1 MKIEN
6 KLALISEE
14 ESLQYVNNQ
23 FLSYIEDSNVN
34 EKNID
39 SHVHSILKSKL
50 SYTSRE
56 AELAV
61 TKLRSS
67 KIKIPSKT
75 KLASGTGEIDCAV
88 FINDKL
94 RIIIE
99 NKEPS
104 ESVKLALDEAKIY
117 ANGLNAKGED
127 IRVIIG
133 FTGLDICVRVLDHV
147 SNKWVPFFING
158 EELKAFP
165 GKNILNIIYQKK
177 DVHGLVVED
186 TNENINIEDIIYNLK
201 TIYRNIDLQ
210 NDNQKSIDFT
220 IAFIGLKSI
229 LEKYKD
235 HGVRGLKT
243 WDNLNNKDNPK
254 NNNAED
260 DENLR
265 DNLILTIDKI
275 FEKMASN
282 DIAEDYTDLFIIK
295 DSENTETFNF
305 KRTLETFQTD
315 YNLLSLRK
323 IYIEITK
330 LHNLHNSKIDLFG
343 EVYEKLGEKEF
354 KKSFGQFFTRRHIIK
369 TLIELM
375 EINAYDFIGELNQE
389 VENGQVIYKAKSPKN
404 ICDPACGTGGFLT
417 EFFKYIKNEAQE
429 HEQYKTINLSK
440 LASSSF
446 YGYDIY
452 TANVTRTKINM
463 YLAGDGFSEVRKADT
478 LQDQNISNNKFD
490 YIITNPPYGKGI
502 FSVNYSFKEG
512 NKTVRKPVMN
522 NQRLEVN
529 FLVKIVDMLKPKG
542 KAMVIIPDGILEATT
557 LSPLRDWFLKYCK
570 LEKIVSLPKHAFAP
584 YTHEKT
590 YAIFFEKRL
599 TPLADIN
606 QVENDPDIWSY
617 IVDNDGFANSD
628 KRFRT
633 DRMNEHGKYLHDE
646 FSQWRGID
654 GSINDSLMIERYKR
668 KTQLE
673 GEEFYNEWEEKIE
686 GLKYGYISLKDILK
700 DEFITYPTVSTE
712 EVLRRLNREVEAKIN
727 IEKIIENNEPLEI
740 EEIKAKEKIF
750 ETLLEKNSN
759 LLFDKEKGVFQDKTK
774 TLEPKAL
781 TVKDIVE
788 IINNNA
794 PNEDLKIKHPKDL
807 IAGKEG
813 SYALKE
819 GYKEILETAGIN
831 YHFNNKN
838 PKYWLKSEE
847 RFKSLTSTQQATK
860 IKKTFQEVYL
870 LNTLEEIIDLEKNEI
885 NEAYIKQIESYG
897 LEYDSF
903 RSSFIDKSN
912 PIIRKTLVCT
922 PEKYFRAVETQSL
935 VLEEFEKENK
945 ELISEIKKL
954 FGE

>member
-1 MKIEN
+1 MKIQN
-6 KLALISEE
+6 KLALVSEIESTKYINNHFIS
-14 ESLQYVNNQ
+14 YV
-23 FLSYIEDSNVN
+23 EDPSVN
-34 EKNID
+34 EKNVD
-39 SHVHSILKSKL
+39 SHVHSILKTEL
-50 SYTSRE
+50 SYSSRE

-61 TKLRSS
+61 TKLKNSEIR
-67 KIKIPSKT
+67 IPSKT
-75 KLASGTGEIDCAV
+75 KKATGTGEIDCAV

-99 NKEPS
+99 DKEPN
-104 ESVKLALDEAKIY
+104 ESVELALSEAIIY
-117 ANGLNAKGED
+117 ANGLNKKGED
-127 IRVIIG
+127 IRVVIG
-133 FTGLDICVRVLDHV
+133 YTGLEILVRVLDHI

-165 GKNILNIIYQKK
+165 GKNILNIIYSEK
-177 DVHGLVVED
+177 DIHGLVVED
-186 TNENINIEDIIYNLK
+186 INEDINIRDIIDSLK
-201 TIYRNIDLQ
+201 TIYRTTDLQ

-235 HGVRGLKT
+235 QGVRGLKT

-254 NNNAED
+254 DNDSED
-260 DENLR
+260 DEDLR
-265 DNLILTIDKI
+265 DSLTSTIDKI
-275 FEKMASN
+275 FEKMATR

-305 KRTLETFQTD
+305 KRTLETFLTD

-330 LHNLHNSKIDLFG
+330 LHNLHDSKIDLFG
-343 EVYEKLGEKEF
+343 EVYESLGEKEF
-354 KKSFGQFFTRRHIIK
+354 RKSFGQFFTRRHIIK

-375 EINAYDFIGELNQE
+375 EINAYDFIGELNPE
-389 VENGQVIYKAKSPKN
+389 VENGEVVYKARSPKN

-417 EFFKYIKNEAQE
+417 EFFKYIKNEAEE
-429 HEQYKTINLSK
+429 HEHYKTVNLSK

-478 LQDQNISNNKFD
+478 LQDPNISNNKFD
-490 YIITNPPYGKGI
+490 YIITNPPYGKGTYTV
-502 FSVNYSFKEG
+502 SYSFKEG
-512 NKTVRKPVMN
+512 QETVVKPVMN

-529 FLVKIVDMLKPKG
+529 FLVKIVDMLKPSG
-542 KAMVIIPDGILEATT
+542 KAMAIIPDGILEATT

-599 TPLADIN
+599 TPLTDIM
-606 QVENDPDIWSY
+606 QVENDPKIWGY

-654 GSINDSLMIERYKR
+654 GSTNDSLIIERYK
-668 KTQLE
+668 KKSQVE
-673 GEEFYNEWEEKIE
+673 GEEFYNEWEERIE
-686 GLKYGYISLKDILK
+686 GSKYGYISLKEILK
-700 DEFITYPTVSTE
+700 DEFITYPTVSTD
-712 EVLRRLNREVEAKIN
+712 EVLRKINREVESKID
-727 IEKIIENNEPLEI
+727 IEKIIENNEPLEVV
-740 EEIKAKEKIF
+740 ERDAKEKIF
-750 ETLLEKNSN
+750 ETLLGNPDLE
-759 LLFDKEKGVFQDKTK
+759 FDSEEGIFRDKTK
-774 TLEPKAL
+774 IVEPKAL
-781 TVKDIVE
+781 TVSEIVSQVNTLIQE
-788 IINNNA
+788 EANRISH
-794 PNEDLKIKHPKDL
+794 PRDLTI
-807 IAGKEG
+807 GQEG
-813 SYALKE
+813 SYSLKE
-819 GYKEILETAGIN
+819 EYIGILELAGIT

-838 PKYWLKSEE
+838 PKYWLKSGEK
-847 RFKSLTSTQQATK
+847 FKPLTANQQANK
-860 IKKTFQEVYL
+860 IKKAFQNLYL
-870 LNTLEEIIDLEKNEI
+870 LNSLEEIIDLEENEVKETYI
-885 NEAYIKQIESYG
+885 NQIEAYG
-897 LEYDSF
+897 WEYDSYK
-903 RSSFIDKSN
+903 SNFIDKLN
-912 PIIRKTLVCT
+912 PTIRKTLVCT

-935 VLEEFEKENK
+935 ILEEFEKENE
-945 ELISEIKKL
+945 ELISEIKKI

>member
-1 MKIEN
+1 MRIEN
-6 KLALISEE
+6 KLALLSPT
-14 ESLQYVNNQ
+14 ESTQYINNY
-23 FLSYIEDSNVN
+23 FISYIDNPNVN

-39 SHVHSILKSKL
+39 SHVHTILKSEL

-61 TKLRSS
+61 TKLRNSE
-67 KIKIPSKT
+67 IKIPSKT
-75 KLASGTGEIDCAV
+75 KIASGTGEIDCAI

-94 RIIIE
+94 KIIIE
-99 NKEPS
+99 DKEPK
-104 ESVKLALDEAKIY
+104 ESVNLALNEAIIY
-117 ANGLNAKGED
+117 ADGLNKKGED
-127 IRVIIG
+127 IRVVIG
-133 FTGLDICVRVLDHV
+133 FTGLEIKVRVLDYI
-147 SNKWVPFFING
+147 SNKWIPFFING
-158 EELKAFP
+158 KELKAFP
-165 GKNILNIIYQKK
+165 GKNLLNIIYHKK
-177 DVHGLVVED
+177 DIHGLVVED
-186 TNENINIEDIIYNLK
+186 INEDINIKDIIHNLK
-201 TIYRNIDLQ
+201 NIYRTTDLQ
-210 NDNQKSIDFT
+210 NNNQKSIDFT

-229 LEKYKD
+229 LEKYKN

-243 WDNLNNKDNPK
+243 WNSLNSKDNPK
-254 NNNAED
+254 DNNSED

-265 DNLILTIDKI
+265 DSLTSTIDKI
-275 FEKMASN
+275 FEKMTTK
-282 DIAEDYTDLFIIK
+282 DITEDYTDLFTIK

-305 KRTLETFQTD
+305 KRTVETFQTD
-315 YNLLSLRK
+315 YNLLSLRN

-330 LHNLHNSKIDLFG
+330 LHNLHDSKIDLFG
-343 EVYEKLGEKEF
+343 EVYEALGEKEF
-354 KKSFGQFFTRRHIIK
+354 RKSFGQFFTRRHIIK

-389 VENGQVIYKAKSPKN
+389 VENGQIFYKAKSPKN

-417 EFFKYIKNEAQE
+417 EFFKYIKNEVKK
-429 HEQYKTINLSK
+429 HEDYKTIDLSK

-463 YLAGDGFSEVRKADT
+463 YLAGDGFSEIRKADT

-490 YIITNPPYGKGI
+490 YIITNPPYGKGT
-502 FSVNYSFKEG
+502 FTVKYSFKEG
-512 NKTVRKPVMN
+512 NETVRKSVMN

-542 KAMVIIPDGILEATT
+542 KAMAIIPDGILEATT
-557 LSPLRDWFLKYCK
+557 LSPLRNWFLKYCK

-606 QVENDPDIWSY
+606 QVKNDPDIWSY

-633 DRMNEHGKYLHDE
+633 DRMNEQGKYLHDE

-654 GSINDSLMIERYKR
+654 GSTNDSLIIERYKR

-673 GEEFYNEWEEKIE
+673 GEIFYNEWEEKIE
-686 GLKYGYISLKDILK
+686 GLKYGYLSLKDILK

-712 EVLRRLNREVEAKIN
+712 EVLRRLNREIEEKIN
-727 IEKIIENNEPLEI
+727 IEKIIENSEPLEI
-740 EEIKAKEKIF
+740 EEIKVKEKIF
-750 ETLLEKNSN
+750 ETVELNSD
-759 LLFDKEKGVFQDKTK
+759 LMFDIKEKVFRDKTK
-774 TLEPKAL
+774 IVEPKAL
-781 TVKDIVE
+781 TVKKIVE
-788 IINNNA
+788 AVNNNT
-794 PNEDLKIKHPKDL
+794 PNIDLKIKHPKDL
-807 IAGKEG
+807 TTGEKG
-813 SYALKE
+813 TYALKE
-819 GYKEILETAGIN
+819 GYEEILEAAGIK

-847 RFKSLTSTQQATK
+847 KFKPLTSAQQATK

-870 LNTLEEIIDLEKNEI
+870 LNTLEEIIDLEENEI

-897 LEYDSF
+897 LEYDAF
-903 RSSFIDKSN
+903 RSNFIDKSN

-922 PEKYFRAVETQSL
+922 PEKYFRAIKTQSL

-945 ELISEIKKL
+945 KLFSEIKKL

>member
-1 MKIEN
+1 MKIQN
-6 KLALISEE
+6 KLALVSES
-14 ESLQYVNNQ
+14 ESIQYIDNKFV
-23 FLSYIEDSNVN
+23 SYIEDPRVN
-34 EKNID
+34 EKNVD
-39 SHVHSILKSKL
+39 SHVHSILKSNL

-61 TKLRSS
+61 TKLRNSG
-67 KIKIPSKT
+67 IKIPSKT

-99 NKEPS
+99 DKEPN
-104 ESVKLALDEAKIY
+104 ESVELALSEAIIY

-127 IRVIIG
+127 IRVVIG
-133 FTGLDICVRVLDHV
+133 FTGLEILVRVLDHV
-147 SNKWVPFFING
+147 SNKWVPFYING

-165 GKNILNIIYQKK
+165 GKNILNIIYSEK
-177 DVHGLVVED
+177 DIHGLVVED
-186 TNENINIEDIIYNLK
+186 INEDINIRDIIYSLK
-201 TIYRNIDLQ
+201 TIYRTTDLQ

-235 HGVRGLKT
+235 QGVRGLKT
-243 WDNLNNKDNPK
+243 WDSLNNKDNPK
-254 NNNAED
+254 DNNSED
-260 DENLR
+260 DEDLR
-265 DNLILTIDKI
+265 DNLTLTIDKI
-275 FEKMASN
+275 FEKMATK

-330 LHNLHNSKIDLFG
+330 LHNLHDSKIDLFG
-343 EVYEKLGEKEF
+343 EVYESLGEKEF
-354 KKSFGQFFTRRHIIK
+354 RKSFGQFFTRRHIIK

-375 EINAYDFIGELNQE
+375 EINAYDFIGELNPE
-389 VENGQVIYKAKSPKN
+389 VQNGEVVYKAKSPKN

-417 EFFKYIKNEAQE
+417 EFFKYIKNEAQKHE
-429 HEQYKTINLSK
+429 HYQTVDLST

-478 LQDQNISNNKFD
+478 LQDQNIKNNKFD
-490 YIITNPPYGKGI
+490 YIITNPPYGKGT
-502 FSVNYSFKEG
+502 FTVSYSFKEEQE
-512 NKTVRKPVMN
+512 TVKKPVMN

-529 FLVKIVDMLKPKG
+529 FLVKIVDMLKPLG
-542 KAMVIIPDGILEATT
+542 KAMAIIPDGILEATT
-557 LSPLRDWFLKYCK
+557 LSPLREWFLKYCK

-599 TPLADIN
+599 TALTNIS
-606 QVENDPDIWSY
+606 QVENDPNIWSY

-646 FSQWRGID
+646 FSQWRGIN
-654 GSINDSLMIERYKR
+654 GSTNDSLIIERYKR

-712 EVLRRLNREVEAKIN
+712 EVLRRLNREVETHID
-727 IEKIIENNEPLEI
+727 IEKIIENNQALTS
-740 EEIKAKEKIF
+740 EEVEAKEKIF
-750 ETLLEKNSN
+750 EVLEKD
-759 LLFDKEKGVFQDKTK
+759 LDLIFDSEERVFRDKTK
-774 TLEPKAL
+774 IVEPKAL

-788 IINNNA
+788 TVNKNV
-794 PNEDLKIKHPKDL
+794 PNEDLKIKHPNDL
-807 IAGKEG
+807 TTDEEG
-813 SYALKE
+813 AYALKE
-819 GYKEILETAGIN
+819 DYEQILEAAEIN

-847 RFKSLTSTQQATK
+847 NFKPLTPAQQAAK
-860 IKKTFQEVYL
+860 VKKNFPGNIFIKFT
-870 LNTLEEIIDLEKNEI
+870 
-885 NEAYIKQIESYG
+885 
-897 LEYDSF
+897 
-903 RSSFIDKSN
+903 R
-912 PIIRKTLVCT
+912 
-922 PEKYFRAVETQSL
+922 
-935 VLEEFEKENK
+935 
-945 ELISEIKKL
+945 
-954 FGE
+954 